1 MINKFVGR
9 EKDIDNICDL
19 LVRNDFIAITGPAGI
34 GKSRLAVATIEK
46 YSLENKEISVLCVKS
61 FGDYIS
67 AIEESIEDSKQYL
80 LLIDDASN
88 LKRFDEVIK
97 RFEEANQMTL
107 IESLYSLFLEK
118 KWTVKEFTQET
129 ALTKDLFSKIKNKQR
144 KSLEKKTLIQILIG
158 LRLPKDQRDYL
169 LEKNQT
175 QLSKYDLEDVLYDF
189 MLASGIGIDD
199 ADALLKEL
207 GKEGFIK
214 K

>member
-1 MINKFVGR
+1 M
-9 EKDIDNICDL
+9 
-19 LVRNDFIAITGPAGI
+19 
-34 GKSRLAVATIEK
+34 GKIV
-46 YSLENKEISVLCVKS
+46 
-61 FGDYIS
+61 
-67 AIEESIEDSKQYL
+67 
-80 LLIDDASN
+80 
-88 LKRFDEVIK
+88 K
-97 RFEEANQMTL
+97 RFEEANQTTL

-118 KWTVKEFTQET
+118 QWTVKEFTQET

-189 MLASGIGIDD
+189 MLASGVGIDD